1 MLLVVVVSA
10 CIILITAF
18 LSIIES
24 SIISVDD
31 LRLARILQKNPA
43 HEGDIK
49 YIIHNKSE
57 HLSSILLLTTLISIA
72 GSSFIGAM
80 AAQKLDNIGL
90 AVFTGLLTYCML
102 VFAKL
107 LPKLMAVQIADQ
119 VLETLA
125 PTVRVICRLLKPL
138 LWGTL
143 VWAKMLRIKGGNQIT
158 RDDLKSIIKYYSRS
172 GVIGREESFIAEHA
186 LNIHDRKL
194 ADLLSDSGPMIW
206 LPADATVESI
216 YEKVKQSPFKR
227 YIVISQGRATGIV
240 LYRHL
245 ARSMLNGERAMKIGD
260 LARQAIFLAPETTLL
275 EALELFRSAR
285 ASVAILPGDTPEESK
300 FVTAKQIYR
309 AVLQKSA

>member
-1 MLLVVVVSA
+1 MLLVVAVAA

-18 LSIIES
+18 LSMVES

-43 HEGDIK
+43 HERDIK

-57 HLSSILLLTTLISIA
+57 HLSSIVLLSTLISIA
-72 GSSFIGAM
+72 GSSMVGAL
-80 AAQKLDNIGL
+80 AAQSLDSAGL
-90 AVFTGLLTYCML
+90 TIFTGLLTYCML

-107 LPKLMAVQIADQ
+107 LPKLIAVQIADR
-119 VLETLA
+119 VLEILA
-125 PTVRVICRLLKPL
+125 PSVRVVCRLLKPL

-143 VWAKMLRIKGGNQIT
+143 IWARMLRLKRSDKIT
-158 RDDLKSIIKYYSRS
+158 RDDLKSIIKYYSKS

-194 ADLLSDSGPMIW
+194 ADLLSDRGPMIW
-206 LPADATVESI
+206 LPADATVESV
-216 YEKVKQSPFKR
+216 YEKVKQSNFKR

-245 ARSMLNGERAMKIGD
+245 ARAVINGEQNKTIGD